1 MSGVML
7 EINDLWVDTE
17 ERSILKGVNLVVREG
32 EVHILFGPNGSGK
45 STLLSSI
52 IGLPGYHIVKGSI
65 WFRGERIDGFSP
77 DEIAKRGVGLAFQ
90 RPPAIKGVKLDTFI
104 QAIAN
109 VADCAPLYQELE
121 LNYLKD
127 RDLNAGFSGGELKR
141 SEMLKVAAQAPG
153 LVMLDEPESGVD
165 LEHIAVISR
174 AINKLLETDTSRSD
188 RSRSGLI
195 ITHTGY
201 ILEYVEADRGHVF
214 IDGQIVCTDNP
225 LDIFHEIQKSGY
237 EGCVHRLGQR
247 TNGGA
252 S

>member
-1 MSGVML
+1 MGSVML
-7 EINDLWVDTE
+7 EIKDLWVE
-17 ERSILKGVNLVVREG
+17 IEGRSILKGVNLVVGEG

-52 IGLPGYHIVKGSI
+52 IGLPGYRIVKGSI
-65 WFRGERIDGFSP
+65 RFRGERIDGFSP

-109 VADCAPLYQELE
+109 VADCAPLYRELE
-121 LNYLKD
+121 LDDLKD

-165 LEHIAVISR
+165 LEHIAVISG
-174 AINKLLETDTSRSD
+174 AINKLLETDSSSSD
-188 RSRSGLI
+188 RSRSCLI

-225 LDIFHEIQKSGY
+225 LDIFHEIQKLGY

-247 TNGGA
+247 TIGGA